1 MNIITLNQ
9 SNVQNDGYNN
19 RFIYKL
25 NRQLDSN
32 KFKISL
38 FSFSI
43 PYSIPNISS
52 IYNNN
57 SFQIKYNNITYD
69 FTIDEGY
76 YDMNS
81 LNNYFKYVQKNTLAL
96 PYNVINGIDTF
107 FFEVVENQTYYST
120 QLILSKVTLTGV
132 AGHNTAVYNNNTFQ
146 VKFNSNLSTL
156 LGFKK
161 DTFYPPS
168 IQSVNYSI
176 LSKDENLIPNFTPVF
191 SLNFNCNLI
200 ENEFSNNSQT
210 IFTYVPLSIQYGA
223 LFYFQINP
231 PLFFLSTQ
239 KTDKLIIEILDQNN
253 NKVKFLD
260 NNMAINVLI
269 ERI

>member
-25 NRQLDSN
+25 NRQLESN
-32 KFKISL
+32 QFKISL

-52 IYNNN
+52 IYDNNK
-57 SFQIKYNNITYD
+57 FQTKYNNITYD

-76 YDMNS
+76 YNITS

-96 PYNVINGIDTF
+96 PYNVVNGIDTF

-120 QLILSKVTLTGV
+120 QLILSKATLTGV

-146 VKFNSNLSTL
+146 VKFNSNLSTF
-156 LGFKK
+156 LGFNK
-161 DTFYPPS
+161 DVFYPPS

-176 LSKDENLIPNFTPVF
+176 LSKDEGLIPNLTPVF
-191 SLNFNCNLI
+191 SLQFNCNLI
-200 ENEFSNNSQT
+200 ENEYSENSQT
-210 IFTYVPLSIQYGA
+210 IFTYVPLNIQYGA
-223 LFYFQINP
+223 LFYFQLNP

-239 KTDKLIIEILDQNN
+239 KTDKIIISILDQNN
-253 NKVKFLD
+253 NRIKFLD

-269 ERI
+269 EKI